1 MTRSDIT
8 WIFIYFEVASSVCWF
23 HPNFGLFLTDH
34 YIKNIFS
41 RPCCQSNNGYLIW
54 PLDPEH
60 TMSSDPPFSLSF
72 IHHKNMAV
80 LTNICL
86 WLADWLGVNLY
97 QFFQILFYKDAF
109 GDSCKYIS
117 ENSLS
122 IPAGG
127 PKEPQEIPWHQMMG
141 MYGHYFTESRCILVW
156 THGCRVRNLNFCQ
169 S

>member
-86 WLADWLGVNLY
+86 WLADWLVSIYINFFKYYSTRMLLVTPVNISQKIPCLSQLGDQKNHRKFLGIRWWECMVTTSRNHGVFLRG
-97 QFFQILFYKDAF
+97 LMVV
-109 GDSCKYIS
+109 
-117 ENSLS
+117 EL
-122 IPAGG
+122 
-127 PKEPQEIPWHQMMG
+127 EI
-141 MYGHYFTESRCILVW
+141 
-156 THGCRVRNLNFCQ
+156 
-169 S
+169 